1 MSSLKVAVASI
12 IHPQGL
18 RMGLVVVCGLSSLVL
33 AGPRM
38 TVFTPVHEFGDIWD
52 VDTLPCEFD
61 FVNTGDT
68 PLIIERVHPGCGCTT
83 TTLDKLIYAPGES
96 GTIDATFKPNATGQL
111 SKTVTV
117 LSNDSESPTTTL
129 YLRANVTPFVRT
141 SPRLAK
147 LPTMMLGAGGYTDV
161 LLTPAE
167 ATFVFG
173 DTIRTHG
180 PTSKHMKAQ
189 LLPPPEGAPAHAKLL
204 RINVLPSAPWGDVQC
219 FVTVTGKAS
228 PGPDSPDIPQKPHDV
243 KITALGAVQGQL
255 MSDTTTFMFGGVKPG
270 ESFEKRIRIT
280 RRRRHPI
287 SNLGPPH
294 HHAPQRH
301 HAHHRTS
308 HQPRCFQLRHHPP
321 RKLQRLHGLACWP
334 RPNSHGCPRRAVPS
348 IPNCWFGERDVFGAH
363 GDAVVQDSKWG
374 AVAAGDAN
382 AFLK

>member
-1 MSSLKVAVASI
+1 MLAEHPQCPAPDSSLSGYGHNMSSLKVAVASI

-18 RMGLVVVCGLSSLVL
+18 RMGLMVVCGLSSLVL

-68 PLIIERVHPGCGCTT
+68 PLIIEKVHPGCGCTT

-255 MSDTTTFMFGGVKPG
+255 MSDTTTFMFGGVRPG

-280 RRRRHPI
+280 RRDGTPFRILDHRITMRPKDI
-287 SNLGPPH
+287 TLTIEPVINPDVSSYDIILRGNSNDFMGSLAG
-294 HHAPQRH
+294 RVLI
-301 HAHHRTS
+301 RTDVPGEQS
-308 HQPRCFQLRHHPP
+308 
-321 RKLQRLHGLACWP
+321 LQFRTAGLV
-334 RPNSHGCPRRAVPS
+334 RY
-348 IPNCWFGERDVFGAH
+348 
-363 GDAVVQDSKWG
+363 K
-374 AVAAGDAN
+374 
-382 AFLK
+382 